1 MRFIK
6 RFLKRRRN
14 KVFLK
19 YRDLAAEKNRK
30 VIYNFHFLKKINLSK
45 KSRCIILFLFIYIFI
60 NLSGKTFYAIT
71 LESLFLTPKHL

>member
-19 YRDLAAEKNRK
+19 YRDLAAEKNK
-30 VIYNFHFLKKINLSK
+30 KGIYNF
-45 KSRCIILFLFIYIFI
+45 IF
-60 NLSGKTFYAIT
+60 
-71 LESLFLTPKHL
+71 